1 MVDAYTSHFITVKKC
16 LHERVQSFILL
27 SLYTTSY
34 ATFANFGLLIVP
46 LAILFHSPSTPTCM
60 AGLRFQSLR
69 ASQAQP
75 SRSHRIAELGQREP
89 AFRY

>member
-46 LAILFHSPSTPTCM
+46 LAILFHSSLHPYLYGGTAFSVTPCFSSTAIT
-60 AGLRFQSLR
+60 F
-69 ASQAQP
+69 SQN
-75 SRSHRIAELGQREP
+75 R
-89 AFRY
+89 